1 MSMRNHEVKFDR
13 YECGE
18 GNACSIA
25 WGPIIGGVL
34 GAAGS
39 ILGSK
44 EQADS
49 MEYAA
54 DRNAENARPKYY
66 GPGMDAVPGLLNDA
80 AGIYG
85 NSGFAPGT
93 NPLQLLGRQ
102 NALGYAEGAL
112 PGMIGSAQDSWL
124 RGLNPGLDPYV
135 GAMIESGQNDLAQ
148 DFARYILPRISDQA
162 QATGGY
168 GGSRQGVAQGIAAE
182 GLMEAQGDL
191 AANLLSN
198 AYGQSLGQQ
207 RAAWAAAPSMA
218 GLGYM
223 PSQTQQDIGAMYR
236 QDAMQPAQ
244 NAQGY
249 SQFLNPYFNPGG
261 GFQSGYQAAP
271 STIGA
276 GIQGAM
282 GGGLVGNWVSNAF
295 QSNPYGVNLSNA
307 PASVNSSLNNL
318 WGGVIGQ

>member
-1 MSMRNHEVKFDR
+1 MRNHEAKFAR

-25 WGPIIGGVL
+25 WGPIIGGAL
-34 GAAGS
+34 GLAGS
-39 ILGSK
+39 LFGSK

-112 PGMIGSAQDSWL
+112 PGMIGSAQDSWQ

-135 GAMIESGQNDLAQ
+135 GAMISAGQNDLAQ
-148 DFARYILPRISDQA
+148 NFQRNTLPYLSGRAS
-162 QATGGY
+162 ATGGF
-168 GGSRQGVAQGIAAE
+168 GSGRHQIGEGLAAE

-191 AANLLSN
+191 AANLLSD

-207 RAAWAAAPSMA
+207 RAAWAASPQMA

-223 PSQTQQDIGAMYR
+223 PSQTQQDIGALYR
-236 QDAMQPAQ
+236 QDATQPAQ

-249 SQFLNPYFNPGG
+249 SQFLSPYFNPGG
-261 GFQSGYQAAP
+261 GFQSGYQPAP
-271 STIGA
+271 SMIGA

-295 QSNPYGVNLSNA
+295 QSSNPGNPGNYTT
-307 PASVNSSLNNL
+307 
-318 WGGVIGQ
+318 GGTTYTPDQYRTWM